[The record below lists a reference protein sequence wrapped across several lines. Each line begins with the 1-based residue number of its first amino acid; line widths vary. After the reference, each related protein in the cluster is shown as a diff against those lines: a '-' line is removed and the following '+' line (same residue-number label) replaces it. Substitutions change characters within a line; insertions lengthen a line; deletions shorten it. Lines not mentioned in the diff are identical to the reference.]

1 MMLANYNHPLIA
13 FQIFELRGVVVSV
26 LFHVKVGTLVAIVV
40 GERELAFHDEVV
52 DSVLFH
58 VKVGTLVAIVVVQ
71 LVGGV

>member
-1 MMLANYNHPLIA
+1 M
-13 FQIFELRGVVVSV
+13 VVSV
-26 LFHVKVGTLVAIVV
+26 LFDVKVGTLVAIVV
-40 GERELAFHDEVV
+40 CELAFHDEVV